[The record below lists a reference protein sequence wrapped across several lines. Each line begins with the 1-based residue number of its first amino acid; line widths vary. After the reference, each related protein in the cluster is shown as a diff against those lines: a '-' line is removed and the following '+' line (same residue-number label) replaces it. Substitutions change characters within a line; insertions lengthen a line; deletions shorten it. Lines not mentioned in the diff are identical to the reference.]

1 MKTLL
6 VPVDFT
12 AASENAVNFA
22 AEWSRKYLYERIILL
37 RSLYTSMYEG
47 VIMSGEFSNVDQ
59 DFLNHSRMQERAQL
73 NELCR
78 RLDEKTGPGITV
90 QTAVTEL
97 PLVRSIMQ
105 VIREERPV
113 TVLLGSSREN
123 STNESLVAGHVIS
136 IAKISPVRVLI
147 VPEHYVYE
155 PIKNVLV
162 PCDFNAVESLNK
174 VNTLHASEQWHDVQL
189 MVLNVDAKQRHLN
202 PDEKLKAAETSLH
215 GYLKNFQHQIYYVDD
230 KNVINGILGFTR
242 SNKVELLFAL
252 PGKYSFLYTLTH
264 KSISEALYRNTK
276 IPVMILK

>member
-215 GYLKNFQHQIYYVDD
+215 GYLKNFQHQIYYVED

>member
-59 DFLNHSRMQERAQL
+59 DFLNHSRMQEREQL
-73 NELCR
+73 NELCK
-78 RLDEKTGPGITV
+78 RLDKKTGPGITV
-90 QTAVTEL
+90 QTALTEL
-97 PLVRSIMQ
+97 PLVRSVIE
-105 VIREERPV
+105 VIREEQPV
-113 TVLLGSSREN
+113 MVLLGSSREN
-123 STNESLVAGHVIS
+123 SNNESLVAGNVIS

-147 VPEHYVYE
+147 VPGHYVYE

-174 VNTLHASEQWHDVQL
+174 VNTLHASVQWRDVQL
-189 MVLNVDAKQRHLN
+189 MVLNVDAKHRHLN
-202 PDEKLKAAETSLH
+202 PDEKFKAAEAGLH
-215 GYLKNFQHQIYYVDD
+215 GYLKNFQHQIYYVED